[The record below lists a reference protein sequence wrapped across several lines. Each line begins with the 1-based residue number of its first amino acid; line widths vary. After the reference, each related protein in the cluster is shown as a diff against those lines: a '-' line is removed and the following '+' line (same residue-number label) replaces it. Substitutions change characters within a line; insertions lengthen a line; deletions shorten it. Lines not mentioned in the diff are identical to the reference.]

1 MLNRG
6 FIMANS
12 FGSIPIPVLI
22 AAGGGILSALILSFA
37 GGPFA
42 ILGGLLALIGTAM
55 AVVIWKFGY
64 VILPLI
70 TQRTN
75 VVVMDNEGHEI
86 PPSQDVIIKK
96 SDGKYY
102 ASAFLGIRI
111 FESTVEKSES
121 ENMVY
126 SQFFERAISDLKFVT
141 KISYLLYVEDI
152 AEERKKIET
161 KRAEAQ
167 LRLSRER
174 DKPQPDPLRIDK
186 YEREL
191 SAWDFQLNKLIKGIK
206 PMGVIAYAQTTAADI
221 SKEGAMAK
229 AKEQAKTLKT
239 VLANALNVEV
249 VSLSGEEMKK
259 CFDWET
265 FYPITPQDLEESVL

>member
-22 AAGGGILSALILSFA
+22 AASGGILSALILSFA

-86 PPSQDVIIKK
+86 PPSQDVIVKK
-96 SDGKYY
+96 LRENTTHLHFWELG
-102 ASAFLGIRI
+102 FLNQLLKNPNLKIWYI
-111 FESTVEKSES
+111 HSFSSV
-121 ENMVY
+121 
-126 SQFFERAISDLKFVT
+126 QF
-141 KISYLLYVEDI
+141 
-152 AEERKKIET
+152 
-161 KRAEAQ
+161 
-167 LRLSRER
+167 
-174 DKPQPDPLRIDK
+174 
-186 YEREL
+186 
-191 SAWDFQLNKLIKGIK
+191 LI
-206 PMGVIAYAQTTAADI
+206 
-221 SKEGAMAK
+221 
-229 AKEQAKTLKT
+229 
-239 VLANALNVEV
+239 
-249 VSLSGEEMKK
+249 
-259 CFDWET
+259 
-265 FYPITPQDLEESVL
+265 